1 MSSTDALAYYDK
13 DTETVII
20 TDASPVGLGVVLLQN
35 QKGVL
40 KVISYASRCL
50 TDVEAIFPEREVFF
64 GHVNGF
70 MSI

>member
-20 TDASPVGLGVVLLQN
+20 TDASLVGLGVVLLQN

-40 KVISYASRCL
+40 NVERRYSQREKYFKWRDKYCL
-50 TDVEAIFPEREVFF
+50 
-64 GHVNGF
+64 G
-70 MSI
+70 M